1 MVPPYSDKVTRASSY
16 SISPN
21 MPFRVRGFHPLW
33 RVFPEHFHYNI
44 IDLRAGPVSLAAT
57 QGISIDVFS
66 SGYLDVSV
74 PRVRLQTLCIHV
86 RILAKSKRVS
96 PFGNLWVKVCLP
108 THQSLSQAA
117 TSFIAFCRQGIHHVR
132 LVTWSYNLKRSRTLS
147 YMSNP
152 TFFAKRMQCS
162 IAITDC

>member
-1 MVPPYSDKVTRASSY
+1 MDPPCSDKVTRASSY
-16 SISPN
+16 SISSK

-44 IDLRAGPVSLAAT
+44 INLRASPVSLAAT
-57 QGISIDVFS
+57 QGISFDVFS

-74 PRVRLQTLCIHV
+74 PRVRLPSLCIHNG
-86 RILAKSKRVS
+86 ILAKSKRVS
-96 PFGNLWVKVCLP
+96 PFGNLRIKVCLP
-108 THQSLSQAA
+108 TTRSLSQAA
-117 TSFIAFCRQGIHHVR
+117 TSFFAFCRQGIHRVR